1 MARTRQTIESKRRT
15 PTQDR
20 ARVTREAIFEAA
32 ARILEREGRA
42 ALNTNRIAERAGVSI
57 GTLYQYFANKEEI
70 LIAMA
75 RRRVDADNRTISG
88 LLAEGFDDPAVALER
103 VAIHAAIESYR
114 DDNRVRRV
122 VMEAL
127 IAAGRGQE
135 LSGPMQDIAALL
147 ATRPDRVQ
155 SSLPPDSLG
164 IRLFVVTR
172 AVEAVVRA
180 AAYEAMP
187 FFGTAAF
194 EDELVELVRGYLR
207 LEAA

>member
-1 MARTRQTIESKRRT
+1 MARTLQAPESKRRM
-15 PTQDR
+15 PRQQR
-20 ARVTREAIFEAA
+20 AQVTREAIFEAT
-32 ARILEREGRA
+32 ARILEREGRM

-75 RRRVDADNRTISG
+75 RRRLDADNKTISG
-88 LLAEGFDDPAVALER
+88 LLAESFDDPEVALER

-114 DDNRVRRV
+114 DDNKVRRV

-147 ATRPDRVQ
+147 ATRPDRMR
-155 SSLPPDSLG
+155 SSLSSETLA

-180 AAYEAMP
+180 AAYEATP
-187 FFGTAAF
+187 FFNTAAF
-194 EDELVELVRGYLR
+194 EDELVELVKGYLE
-207 LEAA
+207 LDAA

>member
-1 MARTRQTIESKRRT
+1 MARTRQAAESKRRS
-15 PTQDR
+15 PTQER
-20 ARVTREAIFEAA
+20 ARATREAIFEAT

-42 ALNTNRIAERAGVSI
+42 ALNTNHIAERAGVSI

-75 RRRVDADNRTISG
+75 RRRLDADSKTISG
-88 LLAEGFDDPAVALER
+88 LLAAGFDDPDVSLER

-114 DDNRVRRV
+114 DDNKARRV

-147 ATRPDRVQ
+147 ATRPDRIQ
-155 SSLPPDSLG
+155 STLPPERLA

-180 AAYEAMP
+180 AAYEAAP
-187 FFGTAAF
+187 FFGTPAF

-207 LEAA
+207 LEAT